1 MSDPIGVF
9 LLLGS
14 IAAVTGL
21 GMYAERSKPK
31 TFAEKAKSAF
41 TPTPKAQPEEP
52 EAQQYNESPEQKAT
66 RDAECRRVLE
76 ALTPPVR
83 TRKEWLM
90 WVAKNHPDKGGDTA
104 VFQKASN
111 CFDRLYKSGG
121 LRKKTF
127 KARRGVKTN
136 GRRTRRS

>member
-21 GMYAERSKPK
+21 GVYADRSKPK
-31 TFAEKAKSAF
+31 TFAEKA
-41 TPTPKAQPEEP
+41 PEPPKPEEP
-52 EAQQYNESPEQKAT
+52 EAQQYNESPEQKAS
-66 RDAECRRVLE
+66 RDAECRQVLE

-90 WVAKNHPDKGGDTA
+90 WVAKNHPDKGGDTV

-127 KARRGVKTN
+127 KARRRVKTN
-136 GRRTRRS
+136 GRRTRHS